1 MPSRKPALGNLKDG
15 TPLTEDLAE
24 RLADEAEQGYEL
36 SQGRRVGRPSLGGRA
51 GSSPRVN
58 FRISNGLHERAL
70 ERARREGKTVSELA
84 REALED
90 YVK

>member
-1 MPSRKPALGNLKDG
+1 MPRRTAALGNLKDG
-15 TPLTEDLAE
+15 TPLTEELAE
-24 RLADEAEQGYEL
+24 QLADEAERGYDL
-36 SQGRRVGRPSLGGRA
+36 SQGRRVGRPSLGGSA

-58 FRISNGLHERAL
+58 FRITDSLHQRAL
-70 ERARREGKTVSELA
+70 ERAGREGKTVSELA